1 MLAKPYPFPF
11 QNTLEQLLILASV
24 LVVVLGLV
32 YTFILKS
39 SLVIEAILLAVLLGS
54 LVGGVAYL
62 IVKHRQGH
70 ATVPVQARAL
80 DARNKGNNATR
91 AAPAQPPPP
100 APPPRASARESEMGA
115 ARQSSMSLRS
125 KRRSERV
132 DQGAAGTSRPE
143 NSHERRQQTLVSAQ
157 V

>member
-70 ATVPVQARAL
+70 ATPNLAHTLSPPLEAPLLRLLRVARC
-80 DARNKGNNATR
+80 
-91 AAPAQPPPP
+91 
-100 APPPRASARESEMGA
+100 
-115 ARQSSMSLRS
+115 
-125 KRRSERV
+125 V
-132 DQGAAGTSRPE
+132 
-143 NSHERRQQTLVSAQ
+143 
-157 V
+157 

>member
-1 MLAKPYPFPF
+1 VLAKPYPFPF

-80 DARNKGNNATR
+80 DARNKAD
-91 AAPAQPPPP
+91 PAQVLL
-100 APPPRASARESEMGA
+100 APLFMKLGGKRE
-115 ARQSSMSLRS
+115 
-125 KRRSERV
+125 
-132 DQGAAGTSRPE
+132 
-143 NSHERRQQTLVSAQ
+143 
-157 V
+157 